1 MIKVLHIIIAHEIT
15 AETVE
20 LCRQLLYEDD
30 IIALHL
36 DAKTRKYSL
45 PDDVLFHQ
53 NFFETFPRIKVY
65 RGDFSITEAIL
76 HSFHMCAGLL
86 SDSDFVNILS
96 GQDFPVRP
104 LKDFHTFLAANQGKN
119 FINSIELP
127 VKQSAYHHG
136 ARNESFIKGCN
147 WPFDRY
153 PSVFFD
159 RMNASNYFPTGTN
172 SYMLQARSYLFAK
185 NRVIAKV
192 SKHLSSYRSYN
203 LLVHNINQLRK
214 LPKGTFFGGSAW
226 PVLTKQAMM
235 DIMQFVQDPSN
246 KSLMKFFRKMKFS
259 DEFVFPTILKK
270 INKHSLVDSD
280 LMYLNWQRANFY
292 GRPAYIDEEDMDKIE
307 DSNAFFCR
315 KTSMRSIELIKSNL
329 FWQKE

>member
-45 PDDVLFHQ
+45 PDDVLLHQ

-76 HSFHMCAGLL
+76 HSFNMCAGLL

-104 LKDFHTFLAANQGKN
+104 LNDFHTFLSANQGKN
-119 FINSIELP
+119 FINNIELP
-127 VKQSAYHHG
+127 VKNPGYHNG
-136 ARNESFIKGCN
+136 ACNESFVSFCT
-147 WPFDRY
+147 WPFKHH
-153 PSVFFD
+153 PSLFYD
-159 RMNASNYFPTGTN
+159 RMNASNYFPAGTN
-172 SYMLQARSYLFAK
+172 SYMLQVRSYSFAK
-185 NRVIAKV
+185 NKV
-192 SKHLSSYRSYN
+192 VAQMSKYLSRYRSYN
-203 LLVHNINQLRK
+203 QLVHNINRLRK
-214 LPKGTFFGGSAW
+214 LPEGLFYGGSAW

-246 KSLMKFFRKMKFS
+246 NSLMKFFRKMKFS

-280 LMYLNWQRANFY
+280 LMYLNWNRANFY
-292 GRPAYIDEEDMDKIE
+292 GRPAYINEEDIDNIE

-315 KTSMRSIELIKSNL
+315 KINIKSIELIKSSL
-329 FWQKE
+329 FWQKS